1 MLEFITHY
9 WLQVFFGVIVS
20 ILSYTIK
27 SITKKVTL
35 YTSQQDSLKM
45 GVQAMLRDRI
55 IATYNESEKLGYCPI
70 YARENLQ
77 ELTTQY
83 FNLGGNGVVHDL
95 VDKISKLP
103 TEPPQKGSEFKCS
116 NE

>member
-1 MLEFITHY
+1 MLDFIIRY
-9 WLQVFFGVIVS
+9 WLQVVFGIIVS
-20 ILSYTIK
+20 ILSFIIK
-27 SITKKVTL
+27 SIRTKVNSHS
-35 YTSQQDSLKM
+35 SQQDALKL

-55 IATYNESEKLGYCPI
+55 ISAYNEYEKLGYCPI

-103 TEPPQKGSEFKCS
+103 TEPPKRGSEVKCS

>member
-1 MLEFITHY
+1 MLEFILRY
-9 WLQVFFGVIVS
+9 WLQFLFGVIVS
-20 ILSYTIK
+20 ILSYTVKRIR
-27 SITKKVTL
+27 TKVN
-35 YTSQQDSLKM
+35 SHSGQQEALKL

-55 IATYNESEKLGYCPI
+55 ISAYNEYEKLGYCPI
-70 YARENLQ
+70 YARENIQ

-95 VDKISKLP
+95 VDRINKLP
-103 TEPPQKGSEFKCS
+103 TDPPQKGSVDKCS